1 MNVIALSSTIR
12 RIELPFHKF
21 QNGAVPH
28 LQTVNEIYDK
38 INNAC
43 LCKYFNDFFLVH
55 VGLKARDGYIK
66 KKPASVEYLIKK
78 FDGSRNTL

>member
-1 MNVIALSSTIR
+1 MNVIDLSSTIR

-28 LQTVNEIYDK
+28 LQKVNEIYDK

-66 KKPASVEYLIKK
+66 KTRVGGIFNQKI
-78 FDGSRNTL
+78 

>member
-1 MNVIALSSTIR
+1 MNVIDLSSTIR

-66 KKPASVEYLIKK
+66 KPASVEYLIKK